1 MLFSSQFR
9 SLEMEFKG
17 KLMRSYTMLSIFFV
31 CLSLVFAATLEQNY
45 TKRALKQQEIEKHQV
60 LILGAGMAGIRAART
75 LYDAGIKNFLVL
87 EATDRIGGRLLLKN
101 IEEKYGGGTVELGG
115 NWVHGTNN
123 NPIWTLVQEA
133 KLNVFDTMIEPTP
146 GKYMVLDENGVDV
159 TAEDGHKEME
169 TAEKCIEQLTEI
181 EKEDFS
187 VRYGLNKCNWIPKH
201 PAKTAIEYYYH
212 DFDAAVSP
220 EEISCGVLLKSGGER
235 PVDNIDSIGDRQVLI
250 SDRRGYAS
258 IISEMAKE
266 FKSQVLLNHEVE
278 KISWEKEVTVQ
289 VRMGMERKII
299 KTDFV
304 LVTFSIGV
312 LLAKAASMSQSIFNP
327 PLPPLF
333 QKSLLQMGMANY
345 LKIFMKFS
353 QRFWPP
359 EYDYIFYASKERG
372 LIH

>member
-1 MLFSSQFR
+1 
-9 SLEMEFKG
+9 
-17 KLMRSYTMLSIFFV
+17 MRSYTMLSIFFV

-45 TKRALKQQEIEKHQV
+45 TKRALKQQEIEKHHV

-115 NWVHGTNN
+115 NWVHGTKN
-123 NPIWTLVQEA
+123 NPIWTLVDKA
-133 KLNVFDTMIEPTP
+133 GLHHVKTMNKPTRK
-146 GKYMVLDENGVDV
+146 KYIVLGENGVDV
-159 TAEDGHKEME
+159 TAEDGHKEMA
-169 TAEKCIEQLTEI
+169 TAEKCIEKLKKI

-201 PAKTAIEYYYH
+201 PAQTAIEYYYH
-212 DFDAAVSP
+212 DFDAADPP
-220 EEISCGVLLKSGGER
+220 ELISSGLNLLLKSGDELR
-235 PVDNIDSIGDRQVLI
+235 NYIDSTGGRQVLI

-258 IISEMAKE
+258 IISEMAKQ

-278 KISWEKEVTVQ
+278 KISLQENEVTVQ
-289 VRMGMERKII
+289 VKAGVQPIII
-299 KTDFV
+299 KADFV

-312 LLAKAASMSQSIFNP
+312 LQAKAPSMFNP
-327 PLPPLF
+327 PLPQPFMESLF
-333 QKSLLQMGMANY
+333 KIKMGNY

-353 QRFWPP
+353 QRFWHHNV
-359 EYDYIFYASKERG
+359 DYIFYASKERG
-372 LIH
+372 LIYF